1 MLALAALIFLL
12 VKDVI
17 LLCCLAA
24 CPLQCQRGDN
34 RELVDIGDGGTTA
47 ECGCTE
53 CISILCHAVLN
64 ESCSW
69 LCSELMFSYNIQYK
83 TFLYPDINYFQYHHR
98 GLRVTTLGL
107 PLVAQ
112 VYIF

>member
-12 VKDVI
+12 VKDII

-83 TFLYPDINYFQYHHR
+83 TFLYPDINYFQYHYR